1 MSIRG
6 VVNAMSTAFR
16 IRRGLVMASTVN
28 AQHTD
33 EYDAIARNQEFD
45 NVIIIPNL
53 NEPITLIY
61 DRRNRMYKLA

>member
-6 VVNAMSTAFR
+6 VVNAMGTAFR

-33 EYDAIARNQEFD
+33 EYDVVARNQEFY

>member
-1 MSIRG
+1 VI
-6 VVNAMSTAFR
+6 
-16 IRRGLVMASTVN
+16 

-33 EYDAIARNQEFD
+33 EYDAVARNQEFD

-61 DRRNRMYKLA
+61 DRRDRMYKLA

>member
-1 MSIRG
+1 
-6 VVNAMSTAFR
+6 
-16 IRRGLVMASTVN
+16 MASTVN

-33 EYDAIARNQEFD
+33 EYDAVARNQEFD